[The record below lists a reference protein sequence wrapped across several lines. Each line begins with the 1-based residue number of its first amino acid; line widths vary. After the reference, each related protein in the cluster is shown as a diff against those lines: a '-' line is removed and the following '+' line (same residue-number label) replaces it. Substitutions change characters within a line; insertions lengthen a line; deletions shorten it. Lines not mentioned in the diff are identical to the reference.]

1 MKSIKHHSG
10 QLLLMVEF
18 SIPRYKNFDGNLVEA
33 YMLLELLWEPLR
45 VPFHILDNHP
55 IFIR

>member
-1 MKSIKHHSG
+1 
-10 QLLLMVEF
+10 MVEF

-55 IFIR
+55 ISIR